1 MTTYYEYIFGF
12 AADIYD
18 LLEKGYSD
26 YSKIEFLQ
34 LLYQARNQHQAL
46 QEENERLKEENERL
60 RLEITS
66 INVHFVSALERDVN
80 HMRNALGKVMKP
92 KYTYHR
98 TVEQLDV

>member
-18 LLEKGYSD
+18 LLEKGYS
-26 YSKIEFLQ
+26 YYNKTEFQQ
-34 LLYQARNQHQAL
+34 LLNKARNEHYAL
-46 QEENERLKEENERL
+46 QKENERLKEENERL
-60 RLEITS
+60 KLEITT

-80 HMRNALGKVMKP
+80 HMRNTLGKVIKQ
-92 KYTYHR
+92 KYSYHR